1 MNATRSPRRPARQ
14 ANGRRRAGRILL
26 AAAGLATA
34 LLASACDTAQQVP
47 WATYS
52 SQLQPRIDA
61 ATATRGC
68 AALQAFLTAAKTTST
83 AHEKATGF
91 PNDALVA
98 YIQTSQHQAGCPTKI
113 GLPATAAVHTKLIL
127 TTLSLGSAADRQVCP
142 SRREPDGWSP
152 SGADPAGPDW

>member
-1 MNATRSPRRPARQ
+1 MNATYSPRGPARQ
-14 ANGRRRAGRILL
+14 ANHRRRAGRILL
-26 AAAGLATA
+26 AAAGLVTA

-68 AALQAFLTAAKTTST
+68 AALQAFLAAAKATSS

-98 YIQTSQHQAGCPTKI
+98 YIQASQHEAGCP
-113 GLPATAAVHTKLIL
+113 
-127 TTLSLGSAADRQVCP
+127 SA
-142 SRREPDGWSP
+142 
-152 SGADPAGPDW
+152 SG